1 MEKKAPT
8 IPFHSAH
15 SAPPMAAQQM
25 AGPCAL
31 AMALGALG
39 WDLTAQDIW
48 SEVKTAGED
57 REPAYTTLSRLTLF
71 AQKHGFEASLVQ
83 AGLDPR
89 PVGDCERGP
98 RSSLSPGLTNSSGP
112 PARSSSSRS
121 TRSRSRSTILCT
133 APTGPCRGTS
143 SKKLLVPY
151 GRHPGHCYIIVSAK
165 ASPPSFNLWEM
176 AAFANPQLA
185 CPNCS
190 VVSPV
195 TTYTC
200 EECRQSFRYG
210 PGLPLGC
217 PNPRCPSGY
226 WSFVR
231 CANCD
236 EEITLI

>member
-15 SAPPMAAQQM
+15 SAPPMAAHQM

-83 AGLDPR
+83 AGLDPVQWAITKGAQVIAFAR
-89 PVGDCERGP
+89 THEQLWATGAKLIIKVDEVTVTFHDPLHGP
-98 RSSLSPGLTNSSGP
+98 NRTMP
-112 PARSSSSRS
+112 RDEFE
-121 TRSRSRSTILCT
+121 
-133 APTGPCRGTS
+133 
-143 SKKLLVPY
+143 KLLVPY